1 MTDTLEK
8 IIPDA
13 VRAAV
18 REELA
23 DLRTQLTNHDN
34 ASHPDELLTTRQV
47 SEELHI
53 AENTLR
59 RWRSDANPAGPPFI
73 RMGNAI
79 RYRRRDLN
87 AWAK

>member
-8 IIPDA
+8 LITDA

-18 REELA
+18 REELNT
-23 DLRTQLTNHDN
+23 LRDQLTTPSNP
-34 ASHPDELLTTRQV
+34 HPDELLTTRQV
-47 SEELHI
+47 AEELHI